1 MTMIEAVS
9 QTTGVERKVEVTA
22 APEGVRVTIK
32 DGRKGTVLTY
42 VTAPADELITV
53 LSDQPEGPTAIQGET
68 AGAARVLGIE
78 VRRNEVWLTVG
89 GVDAAVGLDELMDA
103 LAALPS

>member
-9 QTTGVERKVEVTA
+9 QSTGVERRVEVTP
-22 APEGVRVTIK
+22 APEGVRVAVG

-42 VTAPADELITV
+42 VTAPADELMTV
-53 LSDQPEGPTAIQGET
+53 LSEQPEGPTGIQGDT
-68 AGAARVLGIE
+68 AGAARVLVVE

-89 GVDAAVGLDELMDA
+89 GVDAAVGLDDLMDA